1 MARAT
6 QQDLGA
12 KSFTGSRSQ
21 LFHTAVMSSS
31 TSADLIVSSGKA
43 SLSVL
48 LVVIYGFLLRKLNFI
63 SAEGEANIAQ
73 LCTKFFL
80 PALLFTEI
88 GPLATARNL
97 GSYYP
102 IIPLSLF
109 FQGVAL
115 TVAVLSRMFGMP
127 QHLVPMF
134 VFNNVTSLPLLLLG
148 ALAATGGL
156 DSLVTPERPLAA
168 IVKTGQVYILINAL
182 VGNLTRFA
190 LGPYLMKAHEP
201 DAWTN
206 DGLEDDRLL
215 PEGGRISLPETE
227 TPGSHP
233 PRHYIRTTVHL
244 GIKAVR
250 ALNPP
255 LIGGLL
261 ALVFGLVP
269 WFHTQLF
276 GSGILSPVADSI
288 NTIGKLFGASQ
299 MLVLG
304 ASLYSK
310 KGSPVHPF
318 VLTWLFTYRFVFAP
332 ALSIGV
338 IYYISTRWPSFLG
351 PDPMLRYVMCLSN
364 VGPPALTLSAVA
376 VMAQLPQD
384 EDAQVSRI
392 LTFSYALS
400 PLIAFPQGGDL
411 RRPRPQLN
419 WVVTMGDQIPRY
431 LANYYLAD
439 ALGSGYSGSIF
450 RATNIHSGD
459 VVALKVQHVNHE
471 CPTNRYERGFYPSL
485 QGGVGMPTLWAGGVE
500 GQWDYLAIDLLGP
513 SLDNLFRKSGK
524 DTMELSAVCALA
536 MQLIARLEFMHSR
549 GILHRDI
556 QLGNCVIGLPPYE
569 KIIYM
574 IDFGFSK
581 RYIDPYTNR
590 HIPDSKAKRQAKLV
604 CRFTRCPNR
613 LKKRFYWKLLVLVR
627 RGSIEPFYG
636 HSEPLSSSIG
646 VHCRGKVP
654 SRRDDLEAAALM
666 LIHLL
671 TPRGLP
677 WTRNGVPKTD
687 DAHERLKK
695 EKKAARPEDL
705 CRGLPPEF
713 EEFLRYCRGLQF
725 MECPDY
731 ERWIEAF
738 RELAV
743 DSGFPEDDDF
753 IWPPVP
759 ANIQPRAGPRRSLA
773 PPPDEMA
780 RILNDLTNLNLGEP
794 ALGDQATVDEAVRK
808 AKQAARDESDDSAK
822 DAREVIDITTDSD
835 DDHDTIPPPHLT
847 PKAYK
852 LLKLVK
858 RVEDATENTALSEC
872 ILEFVGILKSNSSR
886 TLTKEGFAFI
896 DALYKQLADPS
907 VFLLPMRTSKTR
919 SSDKSIQQEKEPA
932 HVKLGIVAGLRQE
945 VQMAR
950 SNKELAQMVEKF
962 GSVTNKSTGRTV
974 TKDGFAFLEGMA
986 KRLQILR

>member
-1 MARAT
+1 
-6 QQDLGA
+6 
-12 KSFTGSRSQ
+12 
-21 LFHTAVMSSS
+21 MSTS

-88 GPLATARNL
+88 GPLATAHNL

-115 TVAVLSRMFGMP
+115 TVAVLSRRFGMP

-156 DSLVTPERPLAA
+156 DGLVTPERPLGA

-190 LGPYLMKAHEP
+190 LGPYLMKIHEP
-201 DAWTN
+201 DAWTS
-206 DGLEDDRLL
+206 DGPEDDRLL
-215 PEGGRISLPETE
+215 PESGRISLPETE
-227 TPGSHP
+227 TPGTHP

-288 NTIGKLFGASQ
+288 NTIGKLFGALQ

-332 ALSIGV
+332 TLSIGV

-400 PLIAFPQGGDL
+400 PLIAFPVD
-411 RRPRPQLN
+411 
-419 WVVTMGDQIPRY
+419 TMGDQIPRY

-524 DTMELSAVCALA
+524 DTMELSAV
-536 MQLIARLEFMHSR
+536 R

-590 HIPDSKAKRQAKLV
+590 HIPDSKAKRD
-604 CRFTRCPNR
+604 FIGN
-613 LKKRFYWKLLVLVR
+613 YW
-627 RGSIEPFYG
+627 F
-636 HSEPLSSSIG
+636 SSIG

-687 DAHERLKK
+687 EAHERLKK

-738 RELAV
+738 RDLAV

-808 AKQAARDESDDSAK
+808 AKQAVRDESDDSAK

-835 DDHDTIPPPHLT
+835 DDDDTIPPPHLT

-919 SSDKSIQQEKEPA
+919 SSDMRIQQEKEPA

-945 VQMAR
+945 VQTAR

-962 GSVTNKSTGRTV
+962 GSVTNKSTGRTI

-986 KRLQILR
+986 KRLQTLR